1 MAKYC
6 STLAMD
12 ALLNYVSKRA
22 RQYALL
28 STDITSWSTA
38 STINHLTSGTTFDST
53 STRVPAD
60 STGRR
65 MGWAA
70 VSGIKIGPNANVTS
84 NNSGWITHVA
94 VVNDSSSKL
103 LYVTT
108 CTSKQVTTGDTVTV
122 PVWYINVKSPS
133 TD

>member
-6 STLAMD
+6 STSAMD
-12 ALLNYVSKRA
+12 ALLKYVSTRA

-28 STDITSWSTA
+28 TTDITSYSTA
-38 STINHLTSGTTFDST
+38 SVISSLSSGTTFAGSHT
-53 STRVPAD
+53 IED

-65 MGWAA
+65 IGFTA
-70 VSGIKIGPNANVTS
+70 VSGMKISNAGAGQ
-84 NNSGWITHVA
+84 NNGWITHVA
-94 VVNDSSSKL
+94 VVNDSSSAL

-122 PVWYINVKSPS
+122 PTWYINVKNP
-133 TD
+133 T